1 MAWFF
6 VARRPRI
13 EFPGATYHVINRGNF
28 RKDLFSPEGSA
39 KAFEKVLAQTCAKC
53 GWRLGAYCIMGN
65 HFHLALETPNGNLVE
80 GMHWLQ
86 STFGNRFNRY
96 WDEAG
101 HVFQG
106 RYKAILVEP
115 GIHWLRV
122 VDYIHL
128 NPARAGLVSPEASR
142 RIHGAV
148 LRNTRTKGTARVFWS
163 VADWLE
169 GSLGLKDNASG
180 WRNYQAR
187 LKSALQTDGDGK
199 DSDEEIGTGWILGT
213 SGYRKA
219 VLKDLEQMTLA
230 KDWGGPELRALN
242 EMQWTEVLEE
252 CLERLGKSPD
262 DIRKDIKSA
271 DWKAAIA
278 WWLKSQTSA
287 SNRWLGESLN
297 MGVPAMVSR
306 LVARMQS
313 PAMEGN
319 ARGTRR
325 SSPQRVRADPF

>member
-1 MAWFF
+1 M
-6 VARRPRI
+6 ARRPRI

-28 RKDLFSPEGSA
+28 RKDLFSPKGSA
-39 KAFEKVLAQTCAKC
+39 EAFEKVLAQTCAKC

-65 HFHLALETPNGNLVE
+65 HFHLALATPNGNLVE

-128 NPARAGLVSPEASR
+128 NPARAGLVSADRLSTYPWSSLAKYPSK
-142 RIHGAV
+142 
-148 LRNTRTKGTARVFWS
+148 RNRPGFLECY
-163 VADWLE
+163 DWLE
-169 GSLGLKDNASG
+169 VSLGLKDNASG
-180 WRNYQAR
+180 WRKYQAR

-199 DSDEEIGTGWILGT
+199 DRDEEIGSGWILGT

-242 EMQWTEVLEE
+242 EMQWMEVLEK

-262 DIRKDIKSA
+262 DIQKDIKSA

-278 WWLKSQTSA
+278 WWLRSRTSA
-287 SNRWLGESLN
+287 SNRWLGENLN

-306 LVARMQS
+306 LAARMKS
-313 PAMEGN
+313 PAMEEERKRYGK
-319 ARGTRR
+319 AFTSKSKG
-325 SSPQRVRADPF
+325 